1 MPKHGKK
8 HRSAES
14 KIRLRPVSIAT
25 HGVALNITVQSYMGS
40 LDFGITAD
48 AAALPDA
55 DRLADLLED
64 AMLELKTAAAAL
76 PPADANAA
84 TGKEQST

>member
-1 MPKHGKK
+1 M
-8 HRSAES
+8 
-14 KIRLRPVSIAT
+14 
-25 HGVALNITVQSYMGS
+25 ALNITVQSYMGS

-64 AMLELKTAAAAL
+64 AMLELKTAAATL
-76 PPADANAA
+76 PPADATAG
-84 TGKEQST
+84 TGKEQAT